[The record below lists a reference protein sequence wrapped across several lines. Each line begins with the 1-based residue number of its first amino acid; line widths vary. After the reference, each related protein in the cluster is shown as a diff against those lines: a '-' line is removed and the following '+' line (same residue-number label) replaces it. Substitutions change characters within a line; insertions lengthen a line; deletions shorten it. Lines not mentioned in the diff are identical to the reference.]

1 MGSLLSRFRKK
12 PTTMEQLQTIED
24 SLIKIEDYKRHTE
37 RSQKKAVAN
46 VLIYG
51 AALYILACV
60 IVFVWYLPE
69 SWLVRLGLLVPL
81 VLVPFIIYR
90 MKRFISKY
98 FHNKMVRANEDYENL
113 QKKKKNLID
122 NVMETE
128 TFNKAR
134 EILVKYAPERL
145 DKKLQNPYLTPE
157 KTVAKTSTTDLRQRN
172 IVNVTTSTTALQN
185 MPKPPAVL
193 KMEINNLKQKLQN
206 PSFEARQIPQP
217 LFKKNR
223 TLSEK
228 LVDYLIGDGPENRYA
243 LICKFCNG
251 HNGMAL
257 KEEFQFISYSCCY
270 CLEFN
275 ASRTKRPLAPRL
287 STETQDVQPAQPPTE
302 TQDVQPAQPPTETQD
317 VQPAQL
323 QSETPDDQPPQSSQ
337 HIQSTSGEHLENLES
352 TTQNKTEEANLTG
365 IHIKKEEMLVSS
377 NTRTDN
383 TQSDKMHE
391 TKVDVACSRN
401 ELCAKPDTSFD
412 EFMISY
418 AGLKGIQLK
427 KEDLLILSHRT
438 KTDFMQEIKTSCES
452 AVFDTNSSK
461 SVSEHHDSE
470 VDEKAV
476 LDNFMRDFNKRWRET
491 QRQKS
496 LARNSKTNVPL
507 KNSRSSNKSITEQHD
522 RDDSDDSDSSDYSGD
537 SDDDLAHVDR
547 FTRDYRKWREPVK
560 EKSLGLFTKV
570 GNIFTSTP
578 KQPAQKKRRS
588 VRKDYKFPT
597 PIPFDEFIRQLDNS
611 AESAGIES
619 IEETEQVSDR
629 KERDQ
634 ETADPEPKQPMQF
647 VEEIRQGES
656 QTTQT
661 GSRPVEA

>member
-145 DKKLQNPYLTPE
+145 DKKLQNPYLTPD

-172 IVNVTTSTTALQN
+172 IVNVTTSTTTLQPL
-185 MPKPPAVL
+185 PKPPAGL
-193 KMEINNLKQKLQN
+193 KMEMNNVKQKLLN

-287 STETQDVQPAQPPTE
+287 TTETQDVQPP
-302 TQDVQPAQPPTETQD
+302 
-317 VQPAQL
+317 QL
-323 QSETPDDQPPQSSQ
+323 QSETPDQPPQSSQ

-352 TTQNKTEEANLTG
+352 TTENKTEEANLT
-365 IHIKKEEMLVSS
+365 
-377 NTRTDN
+377 
-383 TQSDKMHE
+383 DKMHE
-391 TKVDVACSRN
+391 RKVDVACSRN

-418 AGLKGIQLK
+418 ASLKGIQLK

-452 AVFDTNSSK
+452 AVFGTNSSK
-461 SVSEHHDSE
+461 SVREHHDSE

-476 LDNFMRDFNKRWRET
+476 LDNFMRDFNKRWRE
-491 QRQKS
+491 
-496 LARNSKTNVPL
+496 
-507 KNSRSSNKSITEQHD
+507 
-522 RDDSDDSDSSDYSGD
+522 
-537 SDDDLAHVDR
+537 
-547 FTRDYRKWREPVK
+547 
-560 EKSLGLFTKV
+560 
-570 GNIFTSTP
+570 ST
-578 KQPAQKKRRS
+578 
-588 VRKDYKFPT
+588 
-597 PIPFDEFIRQLDNS
+597 
-611 AESAGIES
+611 GIES
-619 IEETEQVSDR
+619 KEETEQVSDR

-647 VEEIRQGES
+647 VEEMRQGES

-661 GSRPVEA
+661 ESRPVEA

>member
-145 DKKLQNPYLTPE
+145 DKKLQNPYLTPD

-172 IVNVTTSTTALQN
+172 IVNVTTSTTTLQPL
-185 MPKPPAVL
+185 PKPPAGL
-193 KMEINNLKQKLQN
+193 KMEMNNVKQKLLN

-287 STETQDVQPAQPPTE
+287 TTETQDVQPAQPPTE
-302 TQDVQPAQPPTETQD
+302 TQDVQPP
-317 VQPAQL
+317 QL
-323 QSETPDDQPPQSSQ
+323 QSETPDQPPQSSQ

-352 TTQNKTEEANLTG
+352 TTENKTEEANLTG
-365 IHIKKEEMLVSS
+365 FHIKKEKEEMLISS
-377 NTRTDN
+377 NKRTDN

-391 TKVDVACSRN
+391 RKVDVACSRN

-418 AGLKGIQLK
+418 ASLKGIQLK

-452 AVFDTNSSK
+452 AVFGTNSSK
-461 SVSEHHDSE
+461 SVREHHDSE

-476 LDNFMRDFNKRWRET
+476 LDNFMRDFNKRWRE
-491 QRQKS
+491 
-496 LARNSKTNVPL
+496 
-507 KNSRSSNKSITEQHD
+507 
-522 RDDSDDSDSSDYSGD
+522 
-537 SDDDLAHVDR
+537 
-547 FTRDYRKWREPVK
+547 
-560 EKSLGLFTKV
+560 
-570 GNIFTSTP
+570 ST
-578 KQPAQKKRRS
+578 
-588 VRKDYKFPT
+588 
-597 PIPFDEFIRQLDNS
+597 
-611 AESAGIES
+611 GIES
-619 IEETEQVSDR
+619 KEETEQVSDR

-647 VEEIRQGES
+647 VEEMRQGES

-661 GSRPVEA
+661 ESRPVEA